1 MVLKNKRIAVCATRR
16 AESVIEKVA
25 KLGGKAYLEDVV
37 KMVYLPEDFILNNIK
52 RAIEEEP
59 EIFYFT
65 TGDGAEVILKKSKE
79 GSIYELLMNLM
90 SKGRVFARG
99 YKVRGKLI
107 SYGFKNFQ
115 SVESTR
121 GFIKALKSVEITG
134 RKVFVQMYGQE
145 IPELESFLEKANA
158 RMLKVWIYRYETDT
172 EKLDTFIDRLLE
184 GFYNAVLFTSAYQVE
199 YIFERA
205 KERKVDKELS
215 RALNRKVI
223 TCTVGKTT
231 AEKLFHRKVLRV
243 FYPEKERLSFA
254 LNELEKAFENG

>member
-16 AESVIEKVA
+16 AESVIERVVR
-25 KLGGKAYLEDVV
+25 LGGKAYLEDAV
-37 KMVYLPEDFILNNIK
+37 KMVYLPEDLILNNIK

-65 TGDGAEVILKKSKE
+65 TGDGVEVIMEKIKE
-79 GSIYELLMNLM
+79 GGIYELFMNLM
-90 SKGRVFARG
+90 SKGKVFARG

-115 SVESTR
+115 SVESTK
-121 GFIKALKSVEITG
+121 GFINVLKSVEIAG
-134 RKVFVQMYGQE
+134 RKVFVQMYGQDM
-145 IPELESFLEKANA
+145 PELESFLEKANA

-172 EKLDTFIDRLLE
+172 EKLDAFIDKLLE
-184 GFYNAVLFTSAYQVE
+184 GFYHAVLFTSAYQVE

-205 KERKVDKELS
+205 KERKVAKEL
-215 RALNRKVI
+215 RKALNRKVI
-223 TCTVGKTT
+223 ACAVGKTT
-231 AEKLFHRKVLRV
+231 AEKLFHRGVLRV

-254 LNELEKAFENG
+254 LDELERAFENG